1 MRLLTERYLS
11 YYPYTLLVSGSGDMD
26 SNMSSGRQDPGV
38 SE

>member
-1 MRLLTERYLS
+1 MRLLTKRYLS
-11 YYPYTLLVSGSGDMD
+11 YYSYTVSVSVSGDMD